1 MNGQN
6 GKKRL
11 LSRRALLPLFVW
23 SLINIASVLCLSIYQ
38 HTTSLSQL
46 QAASFT
52 LHRQASQRADQH
64 DAHLTALST
73 IAQSKARSEETS
85 QLDVFEEVAGTI
97 IRFYPRIDEIQ
108 LVPVNPEGRLIGSR
122 PLEPELITAVRQAA
136 LSSGK
141 VPHLMSSDKRPGHYL
156 IVKRSPNTESPHDG
170 LMLSINADAL
180 ISSDDPFWDRPGTA
194 RRILMPD
201 GTVLASHPGP
211 FDSGQFSKK
220 LGSSTQPLIFETAI
234 AIGWSD
240 LLPPNRLVPILV
252 LVNLLFFGG
261 LVIARQTQRTRQA
274 ERQAELSGLEARLA
288 HATRVN
294 SLGEMASGMAHELT
308 QPLTALLASAQA
320 SRRLLERNN
329 FAAVAEALDDIVQQA
344 RRASAILD
352 RLRNWSRPQ
361 RQGKKPSDLRNS
373 LMTVKTLLDPEARR
387 RSVSLDL
394 IMPLTPVIATV
405 DAVEMEQVMFNLLRN
420 AIEAFTDNAPQND
433 RRVEASLKL
442 ENNLAVLE
450 IADNGPG
457 VDSQLLDRLFT
468 PFATGRSEGTGLG
481 LALSKRLV
489 EGFGGEIHYIPN
501 SRGALFRVELPNT
514 QGEG

>member
-1 MNGQN
+1 
-6 GKKRL
+6 
-11 LSRRALLPLFVW
+11 
-23 SLINIASVLCLSIYQ
+23 
-38 HTTSLSQL
+38 
-46 QAASFT
+46 
-52 LHRQASQRADQH
+52 
-64 DAHLTALST
+64 
-73 IAQSKARSEETS
+73 
-85 QLDVFEEVAGTI
+85 
-97 IRFYPRIDEIQ
+97 
-108 LVPVNPEGRLIGSR
+108 
-122 PLEPELITAVRQAA
+122 
-136 LSSGK
+136 
-141 VPHLMSSDKRPGHYL
+141 
-156 IVKRSPNTESPHDG
+156 
-170 LMLSINADAL
+170 MLSINADAL

-201 GTVLASHPGP
+201 GTVLSSHPGS
-211 FDSGQFSKK
+211 FNNAQFSKK

-261 LVIARQTQRTRQA
+261 LFIARQTQRTRQA

-320 SRRLLERNN
+320 SKRLLERKNLS
-329 FAAVAEALDDIVQQA
+329 AVGEALDDIVQQA

-361 RQGKKPSDLRNS
+361 RQGNRPSDLRNS
-373 LMTVKTLLDPEARR
+373 LMTVKTLLDQEARR
-387 RSVSLDL
+387 RNVSIEL
-394 IMPLTPVIATV
+394 IMPLSPVIATV

-420 AIEAFTDNAPQND
+420 AIEAFIDDASED
-433 RRVEASLKL
+433 GRRVEASLKL

-457 VDSQLLDRLFT
+457 VDPQLLDRLFT
-468 PFATGRSEGTGLG
+468 PFTTGRSEGTGLG

-489 EGFGGEIHYIPN
+489 EGFGGEIHCIPN
-501 SRGALFRVELPNT
+501 SRGAMFRVELPNT